1 MVSQSGPYWSGC
13 DSPSSAASCSSV
25 YLILRKSSLQKR
37 NTLHNFLQNNAL
49 VTENASLLSLHH
61 WLFTMGIG
69 NSKEWPWCSEDDMY
83 VPAIYILLGDMTAC
97 IPFLKANYCFVCYL
111 LCHCIFQLLFLVLSK
126 LPQLGVLIALLKDDP
141 LKDDLL
147 LLLCLCH
154 LGLFE

>member
-13 DSPSSAASCSSV
+13 DSPSLAASCSSV
-25 YLILRKSSLQKR
+25 YLILRKSSLQNR
-37 NTLHNFLQNNAL
+37 NTLHSFLQNNAL
-49 VTENASLLSLHH
+49 VTENACLLSLRH

-69 NSKEWPWCSEDDMY
+69 NSKEWPWCLEDDMY
-83 VPAIYILLGDMTAC
+83 APVIYILLEDMMAC
-97 IPFLKANYCFVCYL
+97 IPFLKFNYCFVCYL

-126 LPQLGVLIALLKDDP
+126 LPYFGVLIALLKDDP

-147 LLLCLCH
+147 LLLCLRH